1 MRLGELNRR
10 DLLLQ
15 SGDLRLVRVELGL
28 CLDDGRLRLI
38 GALLLPTE
46 DPVPFG
52 QRLPLPRLLVDTQLR
67 RILRHLELHRL
78 RCRLARCEEQHL
90 SRTLLGGG
98 AAFGERIELRL
109 LRLGRCHL
117 LCQLR
122 LAVLELFFEARL
134 GRI

>member
-28 CLDDGRLRLI
+28 GLDDGRLRLI
-38 GALLLPTE
+38 GARLLPNE

-98 AAFGERIELRL
+98 AALGERIELRL
-109 LRLGRCHL
+109 LRLGRCRL

-122 LAVLELFFEARL
+122 LAVLELFFEASL
-134 GRI
+134 GRF